1 MMKKF
6 MEEAVPKYLQF
17 LENDIGKF
25 GKDGFAVSRWV
36 SLNAYFEPCHKQKQM
51 CE

>member
-17 LENDIGKF
+17 IENDIGKF

-36 SLNAYFEPCHKQKQM
+36 SLRIKKTQNNMHI
-51 CE
+51 